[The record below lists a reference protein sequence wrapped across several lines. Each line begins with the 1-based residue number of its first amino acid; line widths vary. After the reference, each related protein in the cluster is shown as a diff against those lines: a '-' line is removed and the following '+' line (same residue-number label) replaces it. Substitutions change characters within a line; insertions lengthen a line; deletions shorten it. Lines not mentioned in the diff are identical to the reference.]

1 MKRLNIKKRLV
12 LLAAG
17 LATNAFVWS
26 TRFGKQT
33 YAKRAIRTLWK
44 ASR

>member
-1 MKRLNIKKRLV
+1 MKRVSIKDLLV
-12 LLAAG
+12 LAV
-17 LATNAFVWS
+17 ATNVTRVFVWS

-44 ASR
+44 ASH